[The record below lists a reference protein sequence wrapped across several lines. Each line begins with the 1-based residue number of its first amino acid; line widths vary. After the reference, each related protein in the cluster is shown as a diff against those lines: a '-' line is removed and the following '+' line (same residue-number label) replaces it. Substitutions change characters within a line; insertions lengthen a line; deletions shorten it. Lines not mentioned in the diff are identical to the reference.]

1 MSVAKESL
9 RMTGLFEAELLIEL
23 MLRYW
28 HHPLCNERW
37 FCQQLLE
44 NAAEALRE
52 SVAGTQ
58 LIDGLKPKHMNL
70 VAAAYYAEWSAVSS
84 PQPDAATA
92 VEFREREEWLT
103 AIRRAIPGCFCDPD
117 ELV

>member
-28 HHPLCNERW
+28 QHPLCNDRW

-44 NAAEALRE
+44 NASEALRQ
-52 SVAGTQ
+52 SVAGTRF
-58 LIDGLKPKHMNL
+58 IDTLKPKHMNL
-70 VAAAYYAEWSAVSS
+70 VAAAYYAEWSALS
-84 PQPDAATA
+84 TA
-92 VEFREREEWLT
+92 LPSELTEAERKQREDWLA
-103 AIRRAIPGCFCDPD
+103 AIRRSIPGCFCDPE